1 MENGD
6 SDQDDGIVMVGVCI
20 YFVGWL
26 MVCMTDVEN
35 IKSQGRLQVFG
46 LRKRKDIA
54 VGKAE
59 GRAFAELTFGPVQCC
74 WL

>member
-1 MENGD
+1 MESGD
-6 SDQDDGIVMVGVCI
+6 LDQDDGIVMVSVCI

-26 MVCMTDVEN
+26 MACMTDVEN
-35 IKSQGRLQVFG
+35 VKSQGRLQVFG

-54 VGKAE
+54 VGKAD
-59 GRAFAELTFGPVQCC
+59 GRALAELAFGPVQCC